1 MSEHPPDGIDV
12 RATGPGDLA
21 AIQAIYAKNVLT
33 GLGSFEEAPP
43 DTAEMARRR
52 AAVIDLGL
60 PWLVAER
67 NGRVLGYCYAHPYH
81 TRSAYRFTL
90 EDAVYIDPE
99 ARRGGIGRA
108 LLGALLDET
117 AWLGYRHMIAVIGDS
132 GNAGSIALHARAG
145 FRMVGTLEAVG
156 FKFGRWVD
164 VVLMQRDLSPQA
176 RAEA

>member
-1 MSEHPPDGIDV
+1 
-12 RATGPGDLA
+12 
-21 AIQAIYAKNVLT
+21 
-33 GLGSFEEAPP
+33 
-43 DTAEMARRR
+43 
-52 AAVIDLGL
+52 
-60 PWLVAER
+60 
-67 NGRVLGYCYAHPYH
+67 
-81 TRSAYRFTL
+81 AYRFTL
-90 EDAVYIDPE
+90 EDAIYIDPE

-117 AWLGYRHMIAVIGDS
+117 ACLGYRHMIAVIGDS